1 MMRAAASWRLLY
13 LRFACGSYEL
23 LNDQLKI
30 ADARDRDM
38 PSSLLEALV
47 AFAAPQQ
54 SDDFSICFRPREA
67 ATPVVAVPVEC
78 ADVCAMSASAAA
90 EAVAV
95 PVVAVPVDASREDDD
110 HVAAP
115 VDPLTAEGW
124 TTLPLTPAAAAAL
137 ARAMRLTARLRDA
150 RDGAAVGAV
159 ATTGDVLVAHWPER
173 SQRRVIPNVAVDES
187 ADDREAVEALRDAR
201 RHLAAAAASL
211 VGTTAG
217 AVLASSTTDA
227 FLYGADQT
235 CAAIV
240 EDAPGL
246 EVFSGGAW
254 IAPDAGPARCVVL
267 AGKAARAAGFDAEAV
282 EHRVVGRGGGRTS
295 ITMDVH
301 PTPERA
307 ARSAVVSERRLYF
320 EMRIN
325 TKP

>member
-1 MMRAAASWRLLY
+1 MAHRPGPPRGAGGAS
-13 LRFACGSYEL
+13 
-23 LNDQLKI
+23 
-30 ADARDRDM
+30 
-38 PSSLLEALV
+38 
-47 AFAAPQQ
+47 
-54 SDDFSICFRPREA
+54 
-67 ATPVVAVPVEC
+67 
-78 ADVCAMSASAAA
+78 
-90 EAVAV
+90 
-95 PVVAVPVDASREDDD
+95 SRI
-110 HVAAP
+110 
-115 VDPLTAEGW
+115 
-124 TTLPLTPAAAAAL
+124 
-137 ARAMRLTARLRDA
+137 
-150 RDGAAVGAV
+150 VG
-159 ATTGDVLVAHWPER
+159 
-173 SQRRVIPNVAVDES
+173 ES
-187 ADDREAVEALRDAR
+187 AEDREAVEARRDAR

-217 AVLASSTTDA
+217 AVLAASTTDA
-227 FLYGADQT
+227 FLYGPDQT
-235 CAAIV
+235 CAAHRDCGVVTLIV

>member
-1 MMRAAASWRLLY
+1 
-13 LRFACGSYEL
+13 
-23 LNDQLKI
+23 
-30 ADARDRDM
+30 M

-78 ADVCAMSASAAA
+78 ADVCAISASAAA

-110 HVAAP
+110 RAAAPVAPAAP
-115 VDPLTAEGW
+115 VDPLTSYGW

-159 ATTGDVLVAHWPER
+159 TTTGDVLVAHWPER
-173 SQRRVIPNVAVDES
+173 SQRRIIPNVAVDES
-187 ADDREAVEALRDAR
+187 ADDREAVVALRDAR

-211 VGTTAG
+211 VGTTAD

-227 FLYGADQT
+227 FLYGPDQT
-235 CAAIV
+235 CAAHRDVGVVTLIV

-254 IAPDAGPARCVVL
+254 FAPDAGPARCVVL